1 MTRLGITCYAL
12 AATLL
17 ASNAWSQSA
26 GTVDFWNGTV
36 GISAK
41 AGKQIPYNGL
51 GLNPGDTIETGSD
64 GELHIVL
71 ADGGFL
77 AVRPNSVVRLAAFSA
92 KGDDGDETWIDL
104 VHGALRSVTGWI
116 GKARPA
122 AHKVTTPIGIIGV
135 RGTDFDV
142 LHDAAGTHN
151 WVHEGATILR
161 TPKGELELRAGDAA
175 SVRDAADTPRLH
187 DGVPQFMHERQGKF
201 EQRIA
206 EYAERIDQQIG
217 RVLRERGLLKEG
229 EPVERYY
236 ERRRQ
241 DIERDSARPQATER
255 RGADAKPERTERA
268 SDRPERTERATDR
281 PERTER
287 ANERPDRGE
296 KQSRPER
303 SERNRGN

>member
-104 VHGALRSVTGWI
+104 VHGALRS
-116 GKARPA
+116 
-122 AHKVTTPIGIIGV
+122 
-135 RGTDFDV
+135 
-142 LHDAAGTHN
+142 
-151 WVHEGATILR
+151 VHEGATILR